1 MAAEIEEKQSHQHEN
16 PHSSAALP
24 SIAPLLAVERIARQ
38 STDAG
43 RKHAPCW
50 RQTTRSSSQL
60 YLSSQLSVAVAFPF
74 VWGLFCLFVF
84 KTCRSFNLVALLLF
98 GKLECILS
106 IKPNLTHALPI
117 AVVLRAEV
125 SSLCKHGREGNGEC
139 STAAGMV
146 QYHRSLHFSC
156 LAVS

>member
-1 MAAEIEEKQSHQHEN
+1 MRTPTALLLCL
-16 PHSSAALP
+16 ALP
-24 SIAPLLAVERIARQ
+24 PCSLFERIARQ
-38 STDAG
+38 SADAG

-60 YLSSQLSVAVAFPF
+60 YPSSKLSVAVAFPF
-74 VWGLFCLFVF
+74 VWGWFCLFVF

-106 IKPNLTHALPI
+106 INPNFTHALPI

-156 LAVS
+156 LAIS